1 MNEAGFIRY
10 VVSKLPPSIHSQSM
24 TMGSLTHGGTPD
36 RYFDGPAH
44 DLWVEFKYIDA
55 MPRSRSVG
63 GVDDKK
69 RGCYSSKQYNWMC
82 RRQNAGGNVLG
93 IVGLPNRM
101 AVVQTD
107 PAQWKNGSPIEGAI
121 PWLEVAARIAR
132 FCSEARA

>member
-1 MNEAGFIRY
+1 MKESGFISY
-10 VVSKLPPSIHSQSM
+10 VVRKLPPHIHSQSM
-24 TMGSLTHGGTPD
+24 TFGSLTHGGTPD
-36 RYFDGPAH
+36 RYFDGPSH

-55 MPRSRSVG
+55 MPRSRTVG

-82 RRQNAGGNVLG
+82 RRQKAGGNVLG

-107 PAQWKNGSPIEGAI
+107 PAQWKNGSPIEEAI
-121 PWLEVAARIAR
+121 PWSEVAARIAR